1 MEVKELASRWAW
13 AALLLARVPSSLRGG
28 QDARVPSSL
37 RGGLLPRVPPSLPVD
52 FSRSSRLI
60 KQLHARNWVWLNI
73 DMVHI
78 IQPFVIL
85 TCQLIVSKRT
95 SLATNVC
102 ASSQTGRFFYHV
114 IYVPCHETMPSFM
127 FLGDFFIYW
136 DLKTEILIVS
146 GGRQVC
152 NSFSFLKRD
161 LNMHPMTHVRF
172 PTHFASLEHVVVVQI
187 WIMDYI
193 KCVENLVISN
203 IYTMAK
209 RTLNSFKFQP
219 DTPVILCCM

>member
-1 MEVKELASRWAW
+1 MEVKELTSRWAW
-13 AALLLARVPSSLRGG
+13 AALLLACVPLSLRGG
-28 QDARVPSSL
+28 HDARVPSSL
-37 RGGLLPRVPPSLPVD
+37 HGGLIARVPRACTAD

-60 KQLHARNWVWLNI
+60 KQRHARHRVWLNL
-73 DMVHI
+73 DTVNI
-78 IQPFVIL
+78 IQLFAIL
-85 TCQLIVSKRT
+85 MCQLFVSKRT

-102 ASSQTGRFFYHV
+102 ASSQTGRFFTTAYIGHV
-114 IYVPCHETMPSFM
+114 MKPCQVSC
-127 FLGDFFIYW
+127 FLGDFLIYW
-136 DLKTEILIVS
+136 DLKTEILNVS
-146 GGRQVC
+146 GWRQVC
-152 NSFSFLKRD
+152 NSFPFLKWD

-193 KCVENLVISN
+193 KCIENLVISN

-219 DTPVILCCM
+219 DTPVILCCL